1 MDGLSGAASVITV
14 FGLALS
20 STQAIYNII
29 SGIKNG
35 PNAIQ
40 SMKSGLQDLLKLL
53 QQLTGCPDQFYLAA
67 DLEGSVNKCVQDLRA
82 SEHQLV
88 KLCPW
93 ADSRAVRFWNHVKA
107 ALQEKDLERMFAMIQ
122 RHIAALSLQLQ
133 IIEGYSA
140 LEAL

>member
-1 MDGLSGAASVITV
+1 MDVLSGAASVITV

-20 STQAIYNII
+20 STQAIYNIF

-40 SMKSGLQDLLKLL
+40 LMKSSLQDLLKLL
-53 QQLTGCPDQFYLAA
+53 LQLTGCLDQFYLAA

-82 SEHQLV
+82 SEHQLA

-107 ALQEKDLERMFAMIQ
+107 ALQEKDLERMSAMIQ